1 MKLTAD
7 APLRVSAP
15 TIALRS
21 LVVSESPALRAGIKA
36 MVPTRRLSVVGELD
50 GPERLLDA
58 VAETRA
64 RLVIGAPV
72 DAGDSLF
79 ETLEQLPQHCASI
92 VLLAVPS
99 FRIQSSVLTSRDVR
113 CLPLTVAR
121 GEFHA
126 AVDEVLTGEAPVL
139 AVDEVVSGPQGQLTL
154 REQQVLRELALGK
167 PNRDIAEQL
176 WVSENTVKTH
186 LRKIYRKLGVETRA
200 EAVALYVGQLGS
212 A

>member
-15 TIALRS
+15 TLALRS

-36 MVPTRRLSVVGELD
+36 MVPARRLSVVGELE
-50 GPERLLDA
+50 GPDQLLEA
-58 VAETRA
+58 VAETRP
-64 RLVIGAPV
+64 RLVIAAPV
-72 DAGDSLF
+72 DAGDELF
-79 ETLEQLPQHCASI
+79 ETLGQLPDRCGAL

-113 CLPLTVAR
+113 CLPLTVSRA
-121 GEFHA
+121 EFHA
-126 AVDEVLTGEAPVL
+126 VVDELLTGEAPVL